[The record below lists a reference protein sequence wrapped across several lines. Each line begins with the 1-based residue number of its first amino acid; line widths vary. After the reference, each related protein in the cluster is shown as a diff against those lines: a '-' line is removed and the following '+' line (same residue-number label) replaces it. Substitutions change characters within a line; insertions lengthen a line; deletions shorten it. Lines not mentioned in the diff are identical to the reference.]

1 MGFKIA
7 IYMEEWKVE
16 TQKFKLKTHMQWTL
30 KRRINERK
38 QNLIRILENFQ
49 HLYATCA
56 IPVA

>member
-1 MGFKIA
+1 
-7 IYMEEWKVE
+7 MEEWKVE